1 LKYLVLIVSIL
12 VIGIA
17 GFLYFQLSAP
27 LETLGEI
34 RVQKDSVNALRVS
47 VELELEQPKDVFV
60 QYWEDKNKDLVFST
74 NISPVNI
81 KHSIKLVGLLED
93 RDYTLKVK
101 EASTMLTKESEEVTF
116 HTASVPKAMLRM
128 RWTEKADQPFTGYIL
143 SQRPRIKGDHGF
155 VYMLNNNGETAWY
168 NKVSGLPKLS
178 WWTENNTILVLSG
191 SPKHERSA
199 GNHIFEFDV
208 YGNELIN
215 LDLTQIST
223 PIEAHHEIRYAH
235 DGSLITL
242 IYDRK
247 VVDLSTQGG
256 KPDQEIKGDAIV
268 RLDKTGKILWKWSV
282 FDVLDPLAST
292 YAFDSLGE
300 WGHANTLSIDQDGN
314 YLISFR
320 DWNEIWKI
328 NSTDG
333 SLIWKLG
340 EKGDFKLSSEF
351 NFSGQH
357 AIHIN
362 PRGEY
367 MMFDN
372 GVKNKR
378 SRVLS
383 FTLDENAKTIDVKM
397 NIPLPENLYS
407 EKRGSAY
414 FIDSER
420 ILICSPESSSVVI
433 IDLQGNILA
442 RAHTGLPDY
451 YRAVYIPHLY
461 PLAH

>member
-1 LKYLVLIVSIL
+1 MKYRILIGSIL
-12 VIGIA
+12 VIGIV
-17 GFLYFQLSAP
+17 GYLYLQLFAP
-27 LETLGEI
+27 LETFGGISI
-34 RVQKDSVNALRVS
+34 RKDSTNALRVAIEF
-47 VELELEQPKDVFV
+47 ELKNPKAAYI

-74 NISPVNI
+74 NTSPVNL

-93 RDYTLKVK
+93 RDYKFKVM
-101 EASTMLTKESEEVTF
+101 EASTMLAKESEEATF
-116 HTASVPKAMLRM
+116 HTASIPRAMLRM
-128 RWTEKADQPFTGYIL
+128 LWTEKADQSFTGYIL
-143 SQRPRIKGDHGF
+143 SQRARLKGDHGF
-155 VYMLNNNGETAWY
+155 VYMLNNNGETTWY

-178 WWTENNTILVLSG
+178 YWTENNTVLLLSG
-191 SPKHERSA
+191 NPKHERSA
-199 GNHIFEFDV
+199 GDHIFEFDV

-235 DGSLITL
+235 DGSLLTL

-247 VVDLSTQGG
+247 IVDLTAQGG
-256 KPDQEIKGDAIV
+256 KSDQEIKGDAIV

-282 FDVLDPLAST
+282 FDVLDPLTST

-328 NSTDG
+328 NSTNG

-378 SRVLS
+378 SRILS
-383 FTLDENAKTIDVKM
+383 FTLNEEAKTVDVKL
-397 NIPLPENLYS
+397 NIRLPENLYS

-414 FIDSER
+414 FMDSER
-420 ILICSPESSSVVI
+420 ILVCSPESSSVVI
-433 IDLQGNILA
+433 IDLQGNVLA

-451 YRAVYIPHLY
+451 YRAVYVPHLY

>member
-1 LKYLVLIVSIL
+1 MI
-12 VIGIA
+12 
-17 GFLYFQLSAP
+17 LYFLFLGTLQLV
-27 LETLGEI
+27 GEAT
-34 RVQKDSVNALRVS
+34 VLNDSTNALRVTID
-47 VELELEQPKDVFV
+47 VELKKPEAVYIK
-60 QYWEDKNKDLVFST
+60 YWDDKNKEQVLVSELT
-74 NISPVNI
+74 PVNL
-81 KHSIKLVGLLED
+81 KHSIKLVGLLEK
-93 RDYTLKVK
+93 RTYTFKVVGTSGMFSRESVVGNFRTKSAPRGMLKI
-101 EASTMLTKESEEVTF
+101 L
-116 HTASVPKAMLRM
+116 
-128 RWTEKADQPFTGYIL
+128 WTQKGDQTFTGHIL
-143 SQRPRIKGDHGF
+143 SQRALLRGDQGF
-155 VYMLNNNGETAWY
+155 VYMLNSNGETAWY
-168 NKVSGLPKLS
+168 HQVAGLPKLS
-178 WWTENNTILVLSG
+178 CWTEKNTVLVVSG
-191 SPKHERSA
+191 NPKQERSA
-199 GNHIFEFDV
+199 GSHIFEFDI

-223 PIEAHHEIRYAH
+223 PIEAHHEIRYTH
-235 DGSLITL
+235 DGSLLTL
-242 IYDRK
+242 VYDRK

-256 KPDQEIKGDAIV
+256 KQDQEIKGDAIV
-268 RLDKTGKILWKWSV
+268 RLSKTGDILWKWSV
-282 FDVLDPLAST
+282 FDVLDPTKST

-300 WGHANTLSIDQDGN
+300 WGHANTLSIDLDGN

-340 EKGDFKLSSEF
+340 EQGDFKLSDEF
-351 NFSGQH
+351 KFSGQH
-357 AIHIN
+357 SIHIN

-383 FTLDENAKTIDVKM
+383 FKLNEDAKTVDVKL
-397 NIPLPENLYS
+397 NIMLPENLYS

-414 FIDSER
+414 FIDTDR
-420 ILICSPESSSVVI
+420 ILVCSPESRSIVI

-451 YRAVYIPHLY
+451 YRAVYVPQLY
-461 PLAH
+461 STESK